1 MKFFNYPMFLEMFQ
15 TLDFFGQSGQSIK
28 FDVCLPLA
36 YPNTIYKHMSSF
48 MPFFTLH
55 LDELL
60 YR

>member
-1 MKFFNYPMFLEMFQ
+1 MFQ

-28 FDVCLPLA
+28 LDVCLPLA